1 MRTGHFARPIR
12 VLSVI
17 HSAAFG
23 GPHNQAVALAT
34 AVPEVEL
41 IVAMPD
47 EPGDAASR
55 LRDAGVHV
63 VTLELRRPRASLR
76 NQALGDLARHY
87 PAQVTRL
94 VDLIRRHR
102 VDVVEAHGLMN
113 LDAPVAAKLSGRAL
127 VWQLID
133 TRPPRALRYLLMPAV
148 VSLSDVIM
156 TTGLALASSYP
167 GARLRPSR
175 LKTFVPPVLTT
186 PSEATGRPS
195 VRENL
200 GLSADDVLVAA
211 IGNLNP
217 QKGFGDLI
225 EALAWPVASEDFPRR
240 PALRIR
246 GSLQAGHEAYAVELA
261 KLAHSY
267 DFGESAVGEFEPGLD
282 VGSLLLAAD
291 IFALTSRPRSEGIP
305 TVVLEAMAAGLP
317 VVATDVGAL
326 REVLRDGRTGFL
338 VQPGDVH
345 GLRSRLASLV
355 GDPRSRSAIGHA
367 ASRDALK
374 EGSPQKFGSTMLD
387 AYTAALRS
395 SRRRSPWRARAT
407 APR

>member
-1 MRTGHFARPIR
+1 
-12 VLSVI
+12 
-17 HSAAFG
+17 
-23 GPHNQAVALAT
+23 
-34 AVPEVEL
+34 
-41 IVAMPD
+41 
-47 EPGDAASR
+47 
-55 LRDAGVHV
+55 
-63 VTLELRRPRASLR
+63 
-76 NQALGDLARHY
+76 
-87 PAQVTRL
+87 
-94 VDLIRRHR
+94 
-102 VDVVEAHGLMN
+102 
-113 LDAPVAAKLSGRAL
+113 L

-156 TTGLALASSYP
+156 TTGSALASSYP

-200 GLSADDVLVAA
+200 GLSAGDVLVAA

-225 EALAWPVASEDFPRR
+225 EALAWPVASKDFPRR

-246 GSLQAGHEAYAVELA
+246 GSLQAGHEAYAGELA

-282 VGSLLLAAD
+282 VGTLLLAAD

-367 ASRDALK
+367 ASRDALR

-407 APR
+407 ASR